1 MPDKFNKHNKLFAA
15 PRKQA
20 DAQGFRDGINY
31 EFDIEY
37 ARLYNLFVTSHYN
50 LMKIFAFVG
59 ISDSGKTHLMRKLI
73 GELKSR
79 DYTVS
84 VIKHCAHG
92 FDLEEQGK
100 DTAQFMEA
108 GSSSVCMY
116 SPDGIVVFQQRKNE
130 PDVEKISREYLQC
143 SDIILVEGAKSDKK
157 LKKIEVLRKGFSE
170 KISCSPEELIAVI
183 ADFDVGKD
191 IPVFHPEDIEKIAD
205 FLENYSDEKEPQLRL
220 DIDNVSIA
228 MNPFVQKIFSNALVG
243 MIHSLEGIPEDP
255 ECITLSMARKGKKDE
270 KI

>member
-1 MPDKFNKHNKLFAA
+1 
-15 PRKQA
+15 
-20 DAQGFRDGINY
+20 
-31 EFDIEY
+31 
-37 ARLYNLFVTSHYN
+37 
-50 LMKIFAFVG
+50 MKIFAFTG
-59 ISDSGKTHLMRKLI
+59 ISDSGKTLLMRKLI

-79 DYTVS
+79 GYTVS

-108 GSSSVCMY
+108 GSDSVCMY
-116 SPDGIVVFQQRKNE
+116 SPDGIVVFQQKKTE
-130 PDVEKISREYLQC
+130 LDVKKIFREYLKC

-170 KISCSPEELIAVI
+170 KILCSPEELIAVVS
-183 ADFDVGKD
+183 DFDAGKD

-205 FLENYSDEKEPQLRL
+205 FMENYPNEKEPELWL
-220 DIDNVSIA
+220 DIDDVSIP
-228 MNPFVQKIFSNALVG
+228 MNPFVQKIFSNTLMG
-243 MIHSLEGIPEDP
+243 MIRSLEGITEDP
-255 ECITLSMARKGKKDE
+255 ECITLSLSRKGKKDE